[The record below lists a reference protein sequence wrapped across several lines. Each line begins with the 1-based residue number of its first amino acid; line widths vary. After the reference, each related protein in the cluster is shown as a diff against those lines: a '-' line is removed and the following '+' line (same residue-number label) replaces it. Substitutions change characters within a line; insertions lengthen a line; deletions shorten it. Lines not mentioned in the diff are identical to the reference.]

1 MPKSYASLD
10 SVDGDSDDLDYD
22 DGDSALAQKE
32 WEESLSQLTQVFS
45 VVLLPYFGKW
55 LGRRYAYAG
64 TPDVLTI
71 LRLTFTD
78 ISSKH
83 TRAIYKLVS
92 ARPSL
97 ACAVEGY

>member
-1 MPKSYASLD
+1 MPKSYASID

-22 DGDSALAQKE
+22 DDDYALAQKE

-64 TPDVLTI
+64 AHIFTPS
-71 LRLTFTD
+71 R
-78 ISSKH
+78 
-83 TRAIYKLVS
+83 
-92 ARPSL
+92 
-97 ACAVEGY
+97 